1 MRKYI
6 WLLALPLLFAAC
18 EEDDKD
24 QDLNAPSIDSL
35 AINGKDHDV
44 RLQAGND
51 MELEVTA
58 TDDQGLQEIKV
69 DIHDIFDGHEHG
81 KRALN
86 KWSTVRNIPVSGKEA
101 NLKESFMV
109 PGQATAGRYHALV
122 QTLDEAG
129 NEAPFKEINFVVE
142 NGQQPTFNVTSPNF
156 SQEVHAPK
164 GSTFGMQGT
173 VEDQQDLAEIRIM
186 IKPAHHDDHDH
197 GDDDGHDHGHSHD
210 DGPLIEKDF
219 DLPGDS
225 DTSFDLSNF
234 SVTIPTDAETGHYH
248 VEMVAKD
255 GEGNYGLFKA
265 EIHIM

>member
-6 WLLALPLLFAAC
+6 WLLALPLLLAAC
-18 EEDDKD
+18 DEGDND

-35 AINGKDHDV
+35 AIDGKDHDV
-44 RLQAGND
+44 RLQAGTE
-51 MELEVTA
+51 MELQVTA
-58 TDDQGLQEIKV
+58 KDDQGLQEIKV
-69 DIHDIFDGHEHG
+69 DIHDIFDGHDHG

-101 NLKESFMV
+101 NLQESFQV

-122 QTLDEAG
+122 QALDEAG
-129 NEAPFKEINFVVE
+129 NEAPFKEIIFVVE
-142 NGQQPTFNVTSPNF
+142 NGMQPTFNVTSPDF

-164 GSTFGMQGT
+164 GSTFGMQGA
-173 VEDQQDLAEIRIM
+173 VEDQQDLEEILIT
-186 IKPAHHDDHDH
+186 IKPALHDDHDH
-197 GDDDGHDHGHSHD
+197 GDDGGHDHG